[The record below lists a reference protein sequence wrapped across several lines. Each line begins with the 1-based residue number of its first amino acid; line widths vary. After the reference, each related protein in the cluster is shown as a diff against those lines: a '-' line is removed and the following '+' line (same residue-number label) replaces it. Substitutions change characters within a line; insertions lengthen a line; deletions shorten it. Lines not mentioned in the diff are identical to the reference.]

1 MEEGVEHLLT
11 TNYVLAAVGIA
22 FHTLLHLLTTAIL

>member
-11 TNYVLAAVGIA
+11 TNYVLATVGIA